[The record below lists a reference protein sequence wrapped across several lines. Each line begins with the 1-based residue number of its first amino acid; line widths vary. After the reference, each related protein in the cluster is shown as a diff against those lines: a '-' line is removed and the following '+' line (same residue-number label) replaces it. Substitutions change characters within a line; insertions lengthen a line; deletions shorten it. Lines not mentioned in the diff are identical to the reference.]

1 MEISRERE
9 ELFDLLWEGISNWYG
24 EDKAKILANN
34 SQIEVEVSGKTF
46 FVTIGQR

>member
-1 MEISRERE
+1 MKLSEERK

-34 SQIEVEVSGKTF
+34 SQIEVEVGSETF